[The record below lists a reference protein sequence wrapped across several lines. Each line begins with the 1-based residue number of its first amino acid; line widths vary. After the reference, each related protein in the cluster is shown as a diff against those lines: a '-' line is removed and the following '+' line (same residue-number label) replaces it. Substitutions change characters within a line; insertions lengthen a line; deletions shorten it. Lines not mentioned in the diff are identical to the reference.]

1 MTGFFVGIIIG
12 GFVGATFMAMCV
24 ASSHEPP
31 APRPPRS
38 RIVYI
43 ASPYKG
49 DIKRNLRKAAK
60 YTEAA
65 IKQGAIP
72 ITPHLFY
79 SAVLDD
85 TDPQERQTGMKMG
98 IDLLAICDELWA
110 FGTPSEGMRNEIET
124 ARRLKIPVIYHSEAG
139 GRREIADE

>member
-24 ASSHEPP
+24 ASSKEPP
-31 APRPPRS
+31 APRPPHNP
-38 RIVYI
+38 IVYI
-43 ASPYKG
+43 ASPYRG
-49 DIKRNLRKAAK
+49 DMKRNLRKAMK

-79 SAVLDD
+79 SSVLDD
-85 TDPQERQTGMKMG
+85 TDPEERQTGMKMG
-98 IDLLAICDELWA
+98 IDLLTICDELWA
-110 FGTPSEGMRNEIET
+110 FGTPSEGMAREIET
-124 ARRLKIPVIYHSEAG
+124 AERLKIPVIYHSEAG
-139 GRREIADE
+139 GRRETTHE

>member
-1 MTGFFVGIIIG
+1 MIPFLIGAFSG
-12 GFVGATFMAMCV
+12 GFIGVTFMAMCV

-85 TDPQERQTGMKMG
+85 TDPQERQTGMRMG
-98 IDLLAICDELWA
+98 IDLLTICDELWA
-110 FGTPSEGMRNEIET
+110 FGTPSEGMAKEIEI
-124 ARRLKIPVIYHSEAG
+124 AKQLNIPVIYYSEAG
-139 GRREIADE
+139 GRREAQ

>member
-1 MTGFFVGIIIG
+1 MIPFLIGAFSG
-12 GFVGATFMAMCV
+12 GFIGATFMALC
-24 ASSHEPP
+24 AIGSKEPP
-31 APRPPRS
+31 APTAR

-49 DIKRNLRKAAK
+49 DMKRNLRKAAK

-85 TDPQERQTGMKMG
+85 TDPQERQTGMRMG
-98 IDLLAICDELWA
+98 IDLLTICDELWA